1 MKQFIEHAL
10 ATLVGLFLFF
20 IASIFLF
27 LGLIGALAA
36 SSTETQTVLK
46 PNSVYVIE
54 LEGVLQDRGS
64 ADDAL
69 TTALTKA
76 VKKNDV
82 PTVGLNDLL
91 KNIERAAQ
99 EPEIKGIYLKGG
111 ELAASYASIT
121 ELRNALL
128 RFKES
133 GKWIVAYA
141 DSYTQSNYYLASVAD
156 KIMVNQEGML
166 SWAGLY
172 SETVFTKEFY
182 DKIGV
187 EMQVVKVG
195 TFKSAVEPYLL
206 TEMSEANRLQMKK
219 MLTDIWTELLK
230 NVSTS
235 RELSVE
241 QLQTC
246 ADRNMVYCPAVDY
259 VTSGLVDTLLY
270 EQDVDAV
277 MEEFLNIDEVQFV
290 SHSEMKLL
298 PAKNIKAKEPKVA
311 VIYAEGSIT
320 DKSGKGIVGEDMV
333 KTIREIQKDSTI
345 KTVVLRVNSP
355 GGSAF
360 ASEQIWYAFSQLKK
374 DKPIVVSMGDYA
386 ASGGYYI
393 SCMADAIVAQPTT
406 LTGSIGIFG
415 IIPNLNGLM
424 DKVGVNIDGVGTNA
438 RSGMEL
444 EMVVKGMDEET
455 RAILQAYVNRGYELF
470 VNRCAEGRA
479 MTPDAIK
486 QIAEGRVWSG
496 VAALENGLVDTLGGL
511 NDAISIAAQKAAL
524 ESYRV
529 VEYPKQ
535 KDAFTQLMEEL
546 GGMPLSKA
554 LNNKQTMLYYLLNRV
569 EELKQEPY
577 ALEAVMPMEIKLR

>member
-27 LGLIGALAA
+27 LGLMGALAA

-259 VTSGLVDTLLY
+259 VTNGLVDTLLY

-277 MEEFLNIDEVQFV
+277 MEELLNVDAVQFV

-479 MTPDAIK
+479 MTADAIK

>member
-27 LGLIGALAA
+27 LGLMGALAA

-241 QLQTC
+241 QLQAC

-277 MEEFLNIDEVQFV
+277 MEELLNVDEVQFV

-415 IIPNLNGLM
+415 SYLDKNAYGNLSPF
-424 DKVGVNIDGVGTNA
+424 I
-438 RSGMEL
+438 
-444 EMVVKGMDEET
+444 
-455 RAILQAYVNRGYELF
+455 
-470 VNRCAEGRA
+470 
-479 MTPDAIK
+479 
-486 QIAEGRVWSG
+486 
-496 VAALENGLVDTLGGL
+496 
-511 NDAISIAAQKAAL
+511 
-524 ESYRV
+524 
-529 VEYPKQ
+529 
-535 KDAFTQLMEEL
+535 
-546 GGMPLSKA
+546 
-554 LNNKQTMLYYLLNRV
+554 
-569 EELKQEPY
+569 
-577 ALEAVMPMEIKLR
+577 